1 MKKLT
6 ICMLVLAMVCA
17 LAACG
22 TQKEAAPAVGG
33 WTPTEG
39 AVIEESSREAFDKA
53 MEGFVGVSY
62 TPVAQLATQL
72 VAGTNVCLLCE
83 AQGVYPGAQPY
94 YALVY
99 LYCDLQGG
107 AQIQSIVPLSLGDI
121 AAGGTVKAAEQAPGP
136 LMGGWTVNRES
147 AFTVPG
153 ALLHLGSQVVA
164 GTNHCLLGEGNEL
177 LFVYENLEGKTEI
190 TQRVP
195 IDVAAL
201 AG

>member
-1 MKKLT
+1 MIDET
-6 ICMLVLAMVCA
+6 
-17 LAACG
+17 
-22 TQKEAAPAVGG
+22 
-33 WTPTEG
+33 
-39 AVIEESSREAFDKA
+39 SREAFDKA

-83 AQGVYPGAQPY
+83 AQGVYPDTQPS

-99 LYCDLQGG
+99 LYRDLQGG
-107 AQIQSIVPLSLGDI
+107 ARIQSIVPLSLGDI
-121 AAGGTVKAAEQAPGP
+121 AAEGTVRAAEQAPGAR
-136 LMGGWTVNRES
+136 MGGWTVNRES
-147 AFTVPG
+147 TFTVPG